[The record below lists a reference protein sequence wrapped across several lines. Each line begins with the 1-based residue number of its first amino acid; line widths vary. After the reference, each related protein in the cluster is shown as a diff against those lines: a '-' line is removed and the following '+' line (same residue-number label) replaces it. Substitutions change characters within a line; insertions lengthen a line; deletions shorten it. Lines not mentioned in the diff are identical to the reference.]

1 MAFNLDETN
10 AVAYL
15 ASRGLVDPDSV
26 EKVELLGWGVSNVLV
41 KVQTRGDCMVL
52 KQSLAR
58 LRVTEDWFADRERI
72 YRECACID
80 TLSTILPTGAIPEVR
95 YEDQENYLFVMSCAP
110 NTGVNWKEQLLAGHV
125 DAAVAGKVGVALGS
139 IHRETT
145 GCPAVRERFLN
156 DRPFIQLRIEPYHW
170 TTAKVHPE
178 VAPVIQQEAARM
190 LEVKTALVHGD
201 FSPKNII
208 VTGQDVF
215 LLDFEVAHYGNPVF
229 DLAFMLNHLMLKSVH
244 NASIRNMYFHAARSF
259 WQGYREQAGL
269 DVQTAAQRER
279 DAIKQTGCL
288 MLARIDGKSPAEYIV
303 DPAVKE
309 SVRFIARDLLLG
321 EYTKLDDMMALVDGK
336 LSQSTASQ
344 PTVSDVTPVQ
354 G

>member
-1 MAFNLDETN
+1 MAFDLDETN
-10 AVAYL
+10 AVVYL
-15 ASRGLVDPDSV
+15 SSRGLVDPDSV
-26 EKVELLGWGVSNVLV
+26 QKVKLLGWGVSNVLV
-41 KVQTRGDCMVL
+41 KVRTRDDCMVI

-58 LRVTEDWFADRERI
+58 LRVTEEWFADRERI
-72 YRECACID
+72 YRECACIE
-80 TLSTILPTGAIPEVR
+80 TLSTILPTGAMPEVR
-95 YEDQENYLFVMSCAP
+95 YRDQENFLFVMSCAP
-110 NTGVNWKEQLLAGHV
+110 DTGVNWKEQLLAGQV
-125 DAAVAGKVGVALGS
+125 DATVATKIGAILGK

-145 GCPAVRERFLN
+145 GSPKVRERFLN
-156 DRPFIQLRIEPYHW
+156 DQPFIQLRIEPYHW
-170 TTAKVHPE
+170 TTAKAHPE

-215 LLDFEVAHYGNPVF
+215 LLDFEVVHYGNPVF

-244 NASIRNMYFHAARSF
+244 NAGIRNMYFHAARSF

-269 DVQTAAQRER
+269 DAETAARRER
-279 DAIKQTGCL
+279 ETIKQTGCL
-288 MLARIDGKSPAEYIV
+288 MLARVDGKSPAEYIV

-309 SVRFIARDLLLG
+309 SVRSIAKGILLR
-321 EYTKLDDMMALVDGK
+321 EYAKLDDMMALVDGK
-336 LSQSTASQ
+336 LSRS
-344 PTVSDVTPVQ
+344 PVSGEAPVQ

>member
-1 MAFNLDETN
+1 MAFDLDETN

-15 ASRGLVDPDSV
+15 SSRGLVDPGTV
-26 EKVELLGWGVSNVLV
+26 KKVELLGWGVSNVLV
-41 KVQTRGDCMVL
+41 KVQTRGDCMVI

-80 TLSTILPTGAIPEVR
+80 TLSTILPIGAIPEVR
-95 YEDQENYLFVMSCAP
+95 YQDQENFLFVMSCAP
-110 NTGVNWKEQLLAGHV
+110 GTGVNWKEQLLAGQV
-125 DAAVAGKVGVALGS
+125 DRAVAAKVGAALGA

-145 GCPAVRERFLN
+145 SKPAVRERFLN
-156 DRPFIQLRIEPYHW
+156 HQPFIQLRIEPYHW
-170 TTAKVHPE
+170 TTAKLHPE
-178 VAPVIQQEAARM
+178 LAPVIRQEAARM

-208 VTGQDVF
+208 VTGRDVF
-215 LLDFEVAHYGNPVF
+215 LLDFEVVHYGNPVF

-244 NASIRNMYFHAARSF
+244 NAGIREMYFHAARSF
-259 WQGYREQAGL
+259 WQGYREKDGL
-269 DVQTAAQRER
+269 DAQTAAQRER
-279 DAIKQTGCL
+279 DTIKQTGCL

-309 SVRFIARDLLLG
+309 SVRSIARDILLG
-321 EYTKLDDMMALVDGK
+321 EYAKLDDMMALVDDK
-336 LSQSTASQ
+336 LGQSA
-344 PTVSDVTPVQ
+344 VSGEAPVQ

>member
-1 MAFNLDETN
+1 MAFDLDETN
-10 AVAYL
+10 AAAYL
-15 ASRGLVDPDSV
+15 SSRGLVDPDSV

-41 KVQTRGDCMVL
+41 KVQTRGDCMVI

-72 YRECACID
+72 YRECACIE
-80 TLSTILPTGAIPEVR
+80 TLSTILPTGALPEVR
-95 YEDQENYLFVMSCAP
+95 YQDQDNYLFVMSCAP
-110 NTGVNWKEQLLAGHV
+110 EEGVNWKEQLLAGQV
-125 DAAVAGKVGVALGS
+125 DETVAGKVGAALGA

-145 GCPAVRERFLN
+145 GSSAVRERFLN
-156 DRPFIQLRIEPYHW
+156 DQVFIQLRIEPYHW
-170 TTAKVHPE
+170 TTAKVHPDL
-178 VAPVIQQEAARM
+178 AQVIQREAARM

-215 LLDFEVAHYGNPVF
+215 LLDFEVVHYGNPVF

-244 NASIRNMYFHAARSF
+244 NAGIRNMYFHAARSF
-259 WQGYREQAGL
+259 WQGYTEQAGL
-269 DVQTAAQRER
+269 DLRTAAQRER
-279 DAIKQTGCL
+279 DTIKQTGCL

-309 SVRFIARDLLLG
+309 SVRSIARDILLG
-321 EYTKLDDMMALVDGK
+321 DYAKLDDMMALVDGK
-336 LSQSTASQ
+336 LSRSPVSQS
-344 PTVSDVTPVQ
+344 PVSGEAPVQ

>member
-1 MAFNLDETN
+1 MAFNLDDSN

-15 ASRGLVDPDSV
+15 SSRGLIDPDSV
-26 EKVELLGWGVSNVLV
+26 EKVELLEWGVSNVLV
-41 KVQTRGDCMVL
+41 KVQTCDDCMVI

-72 YRECACID
+72 YVECACID
-80 TLSTILPTGAIPEVR
+80 TLSTILPTGATPEVR
-95 YEDQENYLFVMSCAP
+95 YQDQDNFLFVMSCAP
-110 NTGVNWKEQLLAGHV
+110 DTGVNWKEQLLAGQV
-125 DAAVAGKVGVALGS
+125 DESVAGKVGGALGA

-145 GCPAVRERFLN
+145 GSPTVRERFLN
-156 DRPFIQLRIEPYHW
+156 DQVFIQLRIEAYHR
-170 TTAKVHPE
+170 TTAKAHPE
-178 VAPVIQQEAARM
+178 VAAVIHQEAARM

-215 LLDFEVAHYGNPVF
+215 LLDFEVVHYGNPVF

-244 NASIRNMYFHAARSF
+244 NAGIREMYFHAARSF
-259 WQGYREQAGL
+259 WQGYRERAGL

-279 DAIKQTGCL
+279 DTIKQTGCL

-303 DPAVKE
+303 DPAIKE
-309 SVRFIARDLLLG
+309 SVRSIAKDILLG
-321 EYTKLDDMMALVDGK
+321 EYAKLDDMMALVDGR
-336 LSQSTASQ
+336 LSRS
-344 PTVSDVTPVQ
+344 TVSGEAPVQ